1 MASSSNYKTKQR
13 EIMLSYLESRPGVH
27 ITAEDVYEHFRAQ
40 GVTIGQSTVY
50 RQLEK
55 FVAEGLLN
63 KYVLESG
70 SSACFEYVGMT
81 VHKKNETCF
90 HCKCE
95 KCGKLIH
102 LKCEELEEIGQ
113 VAQQLVRGQLLAHLA
128 QNRLVLMLARTER
141 RRGQRQDALRVTTG
155 TWPFPQGCHHERWR
169 HQYPCQGRRG
179 GKAGY
184 A

>member
-1 MASSSNYKTKQR
+1 MASGSNYKTKQR
-13 EIMLSYLESRPGVH
+13 EIMLAYLESRPGVH
-27 ITAEDVYEHFRAQ
+27 ITAADVYDHFRAQ

-55 FVAEGLLN
+55 FVDDGILN

-70 SSACFEYVGMT
+70 SSACFEYVGMS

-102 LKCEELEEIGQ
+102 LKCEELEEIGK
-113 VAQQLVRGQLLAHLA
+113 HLYSEHKFK
-128 QNRLVLMLARTER
+128 LDPLRTVFYGMCDDCLES
-141 RRGQRQDALRVTTG
+141 
-155 TWPFPQGCHHERWR
+155 
-169 HQYPCQGRRG
+169 
-179 GKAGY
+179 KA
-184 A
+184 

>member
-1 MASSSNYKTKQR
+1 MASGSNYKTKQR

-27 ITAEDVYEHFRAQ
+27 ITAADVYDHFRAQ

-55 FVAEGLLN
+55 FVDEGILN
-63 KYVLESG
+63 KYILESG
-70 SSACFEYVGMT
+70 SSACFEYVGMS

-102 LKCEELEEIGQ
+102 LKCEELEEIKN
-113 VAQQLVRGQLLAHLA
+113 HLYSEHKFK
-128 QNRLVLMLARTER
+128 LDPLRTVFYGMCDDCLEK
-141 RRGQRQDALRVTTG
+141 
-155 TWPFPQGCHHERWR
+155 
-169 HQYPCQGRRG
+169 
-179 GKAGY
+179 KA
-184 A
+184 